1 MVFGL
6 VETGTD
12 TLAADVHDMLQDIGV
27 AEPHVASVVRLGA
40 ETTKV
45 VLKNTEVAKR
55 ILQNAKQLKKCDKR
69 KRVYL
74 APDRTREE
82 RDEHTKLVI
91 QMKQMIKKDPG
102 KYFFIRN
109 KKVCSTDRKN
119 IGSGHET

>member
-6 VETGTD
+6 VESGTD
-12 TLAADVHDMLQDIGV
+12 TLAADVSEMFQDIGV
-27 AEPHVASVVRLGA
+27 KEPQVASVVRLGA

-45 VLKNTEVAKR
+45 VLKNADEATR

-74 APDRTREE
+74 VPDRTREE
-82 RDEHTKLVI
+82 RDAHNKLVI

-109 KKVCSTDRKN
+109 KKICSTDRRN
-119 IGSGHET
+119 IGSGHDT